1 MTQTQW
7 DGSDDWDGGM
17 GQPVGQHFGQ
27 QAGRSPQGLGIGRRR
42 MLLGALAL
50 GMGALGGC
58 GRSPEQVL
66 RLGALSGTV
75 PAHLPGA
82 FRAFVQAFLRSQL
95 DKPDQKVLKDAI
107 GEGFR
112 VAVAVQ
118 SLDSGTAIAETLLR
132 LQAEA
137 EGDVQGGLPGWVPL
151 LGRRET
157 VPADLMLLG
166 DRWLSMAQR
175 EQWIQPLEMELDQDA
190 RGAIADDRWRAVMA
204 GTGAAADEESDE
216 KAVWGMPYRWG
227 TTVLVYRKDRL
238 AEMGGPI
245 TDWGDLWR
253 SQLRGKVVLLN
264 QAREVI
270 GAVLK
275 EMGES
280 YNAANL
286 DDVAGLGD
294 RLEALHRQ
302 ALTYTNTDYLQPLLM
317 GDAWVAMGWSRDV
330 LPVLPRRSQLAA
342 VVPRSGS
349 ALWADLW
356 VCPSGQ
362 STASASAVP
371 RGGGDGEKALQQAL
385 RRAWVEFC
393 WTPDIARRVT
403 LQTSGASPQFLNG
416 DWETLAKDQQGASG
430 DRIRFPAVDVL
441 DRCEFLLPLSDET
454 RQQYQRLWS
463 GLGQVT

>member
-1 MTQTQW
+1 
-7 DGSDDWDGGM
+7 
-17 GQPVGQHFGQ
+17 
-27 QAGRSPQGLGIGRRR
+27 
-42 MLLGALAL
+42 LL
-50 GMGALGGC
+50 
-58 GRSPEQVL
+58 
-66 RLGALSGTV
+66 T
-75 PAHLPGA
+75 
-82 FRAFVQAFLRSQL
+82 
-95 DKPDQKVLKDAI
+95 
-107 GEGFR
+107 
-112 VAVAVQ
+112 
-118 SLDSGTAIAETLLR
+118 

-137 EGDVQGGLPGWVPL
+137 GEEAQGGGLPGWVPFV
-151 LGRRET
+151 GRRET

-166 DRWLSMAQR
+166 DRWLSMARQG
-175 EQWIQPLEMELDQDA
+175 QWIQPLEMALDADD

-204 GTGAAADEESDE
+204 GSEAKPDGDAESDE

-227 TTVLVYRKDRL
+227 TTVLVYRKDRV

-270 GAVLK
+270 GAALK
-275 EMGES
+275 EMGQS
-280 YNAANL
+280 YNVADLEA
-286 DDVAGLGD
+286 VAGLGD

-302 ALTYTNTDYLQPLLM
+302 ALAYTSVDYLQPLLM

-356 VCPSGQ
+356 VRPQGQ
-362 STASASAVP
+362 PASSASAAQAVMAQ
-371 RGGGDGEKALQQAL
+371 GSQIGGDGGDGEKVLQRAL

-416 DWETLAKDQQGASG
+416 DWEALAKDQQGASG
-430 DRIRFPAVDVL
+430 DRIRFPAADVL
-441 DRCEFLLPLSDET
+441 DRCEFLLPLSDKT

-463 GLGQVT
+463 GLGQET